1 MPGTWSYD
9 AGTNTVTVV
18 GGTSGSPA
26 DFASFVAADRGNAAP
41 LLPAHATGADIP
53 LLYQVRPVEL
63 LAILLTFE
71 LAGTN
76 AGAGDRIDLTGTD
89 CRGAPQTESLDV
101 SGGDGTYI
109 TAKYWRTVTAFT
121 TYGFDTGTVTVTQPI
136 WGVIWD
142 KGNGQYQ
149 LDCVFNAG
157 DGSTATYFGDGSK
170 EIVLNV
176 SESNQIKVNNYA
188 IFRLGE
194 LLDAASRT
202 GRHGCT
208 LLNIAWNVNR
218 IINAAN
224 LSEIYFYETLF
235 ASIAGSPIIEIKNST
250 KGQIYDCITDS
261 IYFRYGGPDLD
272 INNLY
277 SHSGTYA
284 YQYPGGANITNLKF
298 YNVTNGIAVYSSN
311 SIFLKE
317 AIGQISGSYEFYWI
331 NYTGN
336 GFFIDC
342 DFGRNDWRNY
352 YNGGAANTGNI
363 YRQYTLNLHLTD
375 KNGNNISGA
384 VVVLKDNNSDEVVNT
399 STATDGTITFSGEDG
414 SPENNAVTHTRYHY
428 DGGGISHY
436 RVPWTLTITAPGY
449 QDYQDVI
456 TIDRKMDLV
465 VALVAS
471 NGGGGLT
478 QIIQEMEVMVA
489 TAEPLT
495 VALAAAEISVALSD
509 DG

>member
-1 MPGTWSYD
+1 MPGTWSYG
-9 AGTNTVTVV
+9 AGTNTVTVA

-26 DFASFVAADRGNAAP
+26 DFASFVTADRGNAAT

-63 LAILLTFE
+63 LAIPLTFE

-76 AGAGDRIDLTGTD
+76 AGAGDRIDLIGTD
-89 CRGAPQTESLDV
+89 WRGAPQTESLDV

-109 TAKYWRTVTAFT
+109 TAKYWRTVTGFT

-149 LDCVFNAG
+149 IDCIFNAG
-157 DGSTATYFGDGSK
+157 NGSTATYFGDASK

-176 SESNQIKVNNYA
+176 SAANQIVVNNNA

-194 LLDAASRT
+194 LLDAATRT

-208 LLNIAWNVNR
+208 LLNIASNINR
-218 IINAAN
+218 IISAAN

-235 ASIAGSPIIEIKNST
+235 VSILGSAFIEVKNST
-250 KGQIYDCITDS
+250 KGQIYDCTTDT

-277 SHSGTYA
+277 SHSGIYA
-284 YQYPGGANITNLKF
+284 YQYPGGANISNLRF
-298 YNVTNGIAVYSSN
+298 NNVNYALSVYSSYP
-311 SIFLKE
+311 IFLKG
-317 AIGQISGSYEFYWI
+317 AIGQISGNYELSWI
-331 NYTGN
+331 SYTGT
-336 GFFIDC
+336 GFFVDC

-352 YNGGAANTGNI
+352 YDGGNANTGNI
-363 YRQYTLNLHLTD
+363 YRQHTFNLHLTD

-384 VVVLKDNNSDEVVNT
+384 AVVLKDKDSNEVINT
-399 STATDGTITFSGEDG
+399 RTTVDGIITFSGEDG
-414 SPENNAVTHTRYHY
+414 SLENNAVTHTRYYY
-428 DGGGISHY
+428 DGGEIFDY
-436 RVPWTLTITAPGY
+436 RGPWTLTIIADGY

-456 TIDRKMDLV
+456 TIDRKMDLE
-465 VALVAS
+465 VALATV
-471 NGGGGLT
+471 NGGGSFT
-478 QIIQEMEVMVA
+478 QVIKEMEIMVG
-489 TAEPLT
+489 TAEPLS
-495 VALAAAEISVALSD
+495 VKLEAAEISVALSD
-509 DG
+509 